1 MQAPVH
7 AWTVVRREGP
17 RSANTDMGSLIAWS
31 LELSAAGM
39 LKAGSTTAPLLARL
53 PAGTRI
59 FLPALPADPP
69 SAIEEA
75 ILLMRRENRELV
87 AVPHIAASREQSVAT
102 LEKRLA
108 DWQRASSDNIREALI
123 VRGDP
128 HATHSTEGAPS
139 SSAAGGAGGAFKT
152 SLELLETNAL
162 QRCGLEAVSLCG
174 HPEGVGGLS
183 VDEARSALKAKL
195 QWADAASLRARVV
208 TQFCFDSAATTGF
221 VDALRADGIR
231 TDVSLGIV
239 GPDCSM
245 AIRQRMAA
253 RCGVAP
259 PATPYVTPYMRWL
272 AHWLE
277 QRGDAGAQALHVY
290 PFANLGATL
299 RKLSDFSDDDSKRAD
314 GSRYASFTL
323 DPPPPSSI

>member
-1 MQAPVH
+1 
-7 AWTVVRREGP
+7 
-17 RSANTDMGSLIAWS
+17 MGSLLAWS
-31 LELSAAGM
+31 LELSASGM

-75 ILLMRRENRELV
+75 LLLMRRENRELV
-87 AVPHIAASREQSVAT
+87 PVPHIAASREQSVAT

-128 HATHSTEGAPS
+128 HATHSTEDAPS
-139 SSAAGGAGGAFKT
+139 TSGAGGAFKT
-152 SLELLETNAL
+152 SLELLETDAL

-195 QWADAASLRARVV
+195 QWADAASVRARVV
-208 TQFCFDSAATTGF
+208 TQFCFDSATTTGF
-221 VDALRADGIR
+221 VDALRADGVR

-259 PATPYVTPYMRWL
+259 PASPYVTPYMRWL

-277 QRGDAGAQALHVY
+277 QRGDAGAQALHIY

-299 RKLSDFSDDDSKRAD
+299 RKLSDFSEDDSLRAD

-323 DPPPPSSI
+323 EPPPPPP